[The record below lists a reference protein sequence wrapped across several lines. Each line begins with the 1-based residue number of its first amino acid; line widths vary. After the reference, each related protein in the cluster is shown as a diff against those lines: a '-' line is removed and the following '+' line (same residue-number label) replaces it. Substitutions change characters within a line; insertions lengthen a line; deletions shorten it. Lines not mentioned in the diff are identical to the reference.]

1 MNHLKPFLN
10 PFIGLICNEC
20 NFAFLPS
27 NNKEAI
33 LNWTHYKLH
42 VGSYAHMNSV
52 QDKNKMA
59 TKEEYESLNSQYMSD
74 CEAIARKIVKSL
86 PGNDKCFL
94 DEYIEEDTISM
105 YICSCCEVEFFR
117 NKKCRHMAHCSSSVR
132 EMLNMTG
139 QYCKAEFSTKK
150 KFIGSY
156 QSLTI
161 VGMIEQNIFCKDVQD
176 KICELMYW
184 EGHKHD
190 KPVVIPSD
198 PSFLVLGKMPAI
210 TLISGIAN
218 FIMQQ
223 KQQLDEWQ
231 DDEKIIG
238 YTRINGG
245 RLEIFFDYYKET
257 KHCSLLW
264 VKVVKAYITATN
276 LKYTHGYVTNA
287 IKSYC
292 SYQQM
297 KDSRIEHLHEHY
309 QMKYKMNISKKIVM
323 KLSNYSMILSFSA
336 CSQQLLHLDALFP
349 NFQFFLSCTNDSP
362 TNVHCQI
369 TKGIEINCII
379 ELINSNTILEGID
392 DELKHLLHCN
402 QKVRE
407 FMSDYGHLFN
417 SKTPSESELVS
428 IGSVVSLPGS
438 VIHAGPACNDPRAI
452 IFFTSGFIGKKA
464 EAMNEEMS
472 IRNAPIHELYKK
484 HVEFNT
490 VSLFIAIMASVWP
503 EIKDAKHK
511 QFLLTKLHHL
521 IMSEGFKYDE
531 HATNAY
537 AQSLVNYIICCKQN
551 SITNI
556 LLNNVMKAK
565 SLLLK

>member
-1 MNHLKPFLN
+1 MNHLKPFVN

-74 CEAIARKIVKSL
+74 CDAIARKIVKSL

-218 FIMQQ
+218 FIMQR

-245 RLEIFFDYYKET
+245 RLEIFLDYYKET

-264 VKVVKAYITATN
+264 VKVVEAYITATN
-276 LKYTHGYVTNA
+276 LKYTHGSVTNA
-287 IKSYC
+287 IKNYC

-309 QMKYKMNISKKIVM
+309 KMKYKMNISQKIEM
-323 KLSNYSMILSFSA
+323 KLSNYSMTLSYSA

-349 NFQFFLSCTNDSP
+349 NFQFIVSCTNDSP
-362 TNVHCQI
+362 TTLHCEI
-369 TKGIEINCII
+369 TKGNEINCIT

-407 FMSDYGHLFN
+407 FMSDYGHL
-417 SKTPSESELVS
+417 SSWHWK
-428 IGSVVSLPGS
+428 
-438 VIHAGPACNDPRAI
+438 CC
-452 IFFTSGFIGKKA
+452 
-464 EAMNEEMS
+464 
-472 IRNAPIHELYKK
+472 
-484 HVEFNT
+484 
-490 VSLFIAIMASVWP
+490 FIARFSDTCRSCM
-503 EIKDAKHK
+503 
-511 QFLLTKLHHL
+511 
-521 IMSEGFKYDE
+521 
-531 HATNAY
+531 
-537 AQSLVNYIICCKQN
+537 
-551 SITNI
+551 
-556 LLNNVMKAK
+556 
-565 SLLLK
+565 